1 MIYQNSKM
9 LATSFTSDGTSI
21 YIEEYDTDDGWHV
34 RKWSDGYVEMIGV
47 FEHTV
52 KSSDWTEWGNIYV
65 VSSAKFPMYSYPIA
79 LASIYSEAFSVNYPD
94 GGAAAITHS
103 TRESLN
109 KTKRYGLIRGLL
121 DGADRKFVLNY
132 FVTGRWKSDGSTKF
146 APATISAIPESI
158 SVKASSAK
166 TIDEI

>member
-1 MIYQNSKM
+1 MIYQNSKI
-9 LATSFTSDGTSI
+9 LTTSFTSDGTSI
-21 YIEEYDTDDGWHV
+21 YIEEYDTSDGWHV
-34 RKWSDGYVEMIGV
+34 RKWSDGYVEMVGV
-47 FEHTV
+47 FEHTL
-52 KSSDWTEWGNIYV
+52 KASDWTPWGNMYSVGSKI
-65 VSSAKFPMYSYPIA
+65 PIYSYPIA
-79 LASIYSEAFSVNYPD
+79 LASIYSEVLSVNYPD
-94 GGAAAITHS
+94 GKAAAITQG

-109 KTKRYGLIRGLL
+109 KTKLYGLIRGIPD
-121 DGADRKFVLNY
+121 DGDRKLVLNY